1 MSFQI
6 RTFAAY
12 QKAFQKSKDTPDS
25 FWREIANTFQW
36 MEPFSSVR
44 KGTFSDAHVE
54 WFLDGKVNITSNALD
69 RHLLTR
75 GDKTAIIWEP
85 NDPQEFFR
93 TLTYKELHDQTCQFG
108 NALKSLGVKKGDRVV
123 LFMPM
128 TPERTI
134 AVLACARI
142 GAVHS
147 VVFAGFSAQALHD
160 RIEDAE
166 AKIVITADE
175 GRRGT
180 KTIPLK
186 ETVDTALMNSTCVES
201 VVVQRVTGIACA
213 MNPDR
218 DLYWDEL
225 VAGKSTVCAAE
236 PMDSEDMLFTCMEG
250 TWSMRGTPS
259 PMFFNMK
266 GTTCTGALQ
275 TLAGLQ
281 DTATLST
288 VPS

>member
-6 RTFAAY
+6 QSFDAY
-12 QKAFQKSKDTPDS
+12 QKAFQKSKDNPDL
-25 FWREIANTFQW
+25 FWRDIANTFEW
-36 MEPFSSVR
+36 IKPFTSVR
-44 KGTFSDAHVE
+44 NGTFNDAHVE
-54 WFLDGKVNITSNALD
+54 WFQDGKVNITANALD
-69 RHLLTR
+69 RHLQSK

-85 NDPQEFFR
+85 NDPEEAVR
-93 TLTYKELHDQTCQFG
+93 TLTYTELHAQTCQFG

-123 LFMPM
+123 LYMPM
-128 TPERTI
+128 TPELTI

-160 RIEDAE
+160 RIEDAQ

-201 VVVQRVTGIACA
+201 VVVQRVT
-213 MNPDR
+213 
-218 DLYWDEL
+218 
-225 VAGKSTVCAAE
+225 
-236 PMDSEDMLFTCMEG
+236 
-250 TWSMRGTPS
+250 
-259 PMFFNMK
+259 
-266 GTTCTGALQ
+266 
-275 TLAGLQ
+275 
-281 DTATLST
+281 
-288 VPS
+288 